1 MHSFFYVA
9 KVVYWLGIFLL
20 SMIATNALAYEP
32 LNTDDAG
39 TIKKNGNQLEQ
50 YFDIIHSNKQ
60 PNGPGQND
68 VVPGEDFIG
77 SGAST
82 FFPFVY
88 TRGISDDIEA
98 SIGTTYYSNPRG
110 NYSPI
115 ANNVIGAKWRY
126 FGEDGVGLN
135 LAVRPIIQLPVS
147 SQQQVIGFGQA
158 ATNYGINF
166 IASHYWGD
174 TVQLHMN
181 AMYMYSPYN
190 PNYLSGGSSSPLR
203 TNIYML
209 SVAPVLKVT
218 DYLSLALDVGAQ
230 TNPPSTQQYSV
241 LYGMVAAIV
250 ALGDDLDLGLSM
262 QRSAQNFAYVLAGN
276 GPNLT
281 RSYMGLTWRFD

>member
-1 MHSFFYVA
+1 MNKA
-9 KVVYWLGIFLL
+9 IYWFCICLL
-20 SMIATNALAYEP
+20 SFAAIDGNAYEP

-39 TIKKNGNQLEQ
+39 TVKKNGNQLEL
-50 YFDIIHSNKQ
+50 YFDIIHNNKQ
-60 PNGPGQND
+60 PSGPGQND

-77 SGAST
+77 RGSSS
-82 FFPFVY
+82 FFPFIY
-88 TRGISDDIEA
+88 TRGIFDDVEA
-98 SIGTTYYSNPRG
+98 SVGTTYYSTPRG

-115 ANNVIGAKWRY
+115 SNNVIGVKWRY
-126 FGEDGVGLN
+126 FGEDGMGLN
-135 LAVRPIIQLPVS
+135 LAVKPIIQLPVS
-147 SQQQVIGFGQA
+147 NQQQVIGFGQA

-174 TVQLHMN
+174 IVQLHMN

-203 TNIYML
+203 TNIYTL
-209 SVAPVLKVT
+209 SAAPVLKVT
-218 DYLSLALDVGAQ
+218 DHLSLALDVGAQ